1 MATIRRL
8 AAFILLLV
16 SSVDVRAKNIDYA
29 ALPDETLFPGPW
41 ERYIK
46 APADKTR
53 ITPARILTT
62 FGDVTTSSATPRA
75 VTPGDH
81 VPGQGILIGPEGLLT
96 LEFDENTGG
105 RVCFD
110 VESVGDDP
118 ELYLSYSESPL
129 LSGKLP
135 DATTDR
141 SHGDLPLQIEFGTQ
155 TGVVC
160 VGKDFVR
167 GGFKYLTIRM
177 PVYPVLGSGPAP
189 FSHRD
194 VLPGQHVL
202 SPGVERRK
210 SDRDPYATPWVSI
223 RNLWV
228 DCTAFPSQAQGRAYS
243 GYFFS
248 SSNLLNRIWYAGAYT
263 LQLST
268 LDPSEGSS
276 MIDYNRLVD
285 NNKSPAGSWYS
296 NFTIANGTTVIA
308 DGAKRNRIVSPID
321 LLLAT
326 PGIAVSTHDMLA
338 VRNALDALFAHQ
350 YADGSLPRAGPPFG
364 FNGEFLD
371 THHLQA
377 LLSVHAYV
385 KFSGDM
391 TWLTR
396 RWPAYLR
403 AVNVSVAKI
412 DSNTNLLPG
421 QQGHSLE
428 ASALL
433 SVVLD
438 RTMTLARWLGD
449 NNDGT
454 THRPDDYLWAAA
466 RAALHKGIQ
475 SLYCPTTHLHAANLV
490 ESRRCPDPDHLAPQ
504 AGNAWALIAGAAAH
518 PSSSSSSS
526 SSVSRALSARWLPA
540 GAPAPETPGLLSPL
554 ASSLELAAHAAARRP
569 AAAVALLLRHWAHLL
584 DAPGFTNS
592 TLAAGV
598 AVDGRGRAR
607 PPDDAR
613 MSHCAAGAAGPTGFL
628 TEHVLGA
635 VVAAPGGG
643 AWTVR
648 PRLTPGLGWVRG
660 GFATARGLFEV
671 RVARVVAVD
680 RRGGVTRGGGQVVEM
695 TAPGGTVGGF
705 VWDDDRPG
713 IEFSG
718 GKTVAFI
725 VWEDRVGSAPP
736 VEELD
741 VSPGRRTEADCEEE
755 WYLQVFLYRNDM
767 RLVYDK
773 AFTALP

>member
-1 MATIRRL
+1 MAMTRRL
-8 AAFILLLV
+8 AAFILLLA
-16 SSVDVRAKNIDYA
+16 SSVKVRAENFDCA

-46 APADKTR
+46 APADKAR
-53 ITPARILTT
+53 ITPARILAT
-62 FGDVTTSSATPRA
+62 FGNVTTSSATPRA
-75 VTPGDH
+75 ITPGDH

-96 LEFDENTGG
+96 LEFDENIGG

-129 LSGKLP
+129 FSGKLP

-189 FSHRD
+189 FPHRD

-202 SPGVERRK
+202 SPGAERRK

-228 DCTAFPSQAQGRAYS
+228 DCTAYPSQAQGRAYS

-268 LDPSEGSS
+268 LDPGEGSS

-285 NNKSPAGSWYS
+285 DNESPAGSWYS
-296 NFTIANGTTVIA
+296 NFTIANGTTVIT

-326 PGIAVSTHDMLA
+326 PGIAVSTRDMLA

-350 YADGSLPRAGPPFG
+350 YADASLPRAGPPFG
-364 FNGEFLD
+364 FHGEFLD

-396 RWPAYLR
+396 RWPAYLC

-412 DSNTNLLPG
+412 DNDTNLLPG
-421 QQGHSLE
+421 PEGHSLE

-438 RTMTLARWLGD
+438 KTITLARWLGD
-449 NNDGT
+449 DND
-454 THRPDDYLWAAA
+454 DNLWTAA

-475 SLYCPTTHLHAANLV
+475 SLYCPTTRLHAANLV
-490 ESRRCPDPDHLAPQ
+490 ESHRCPDPDHLAPQ
-504 AGNAWALIAGAAAH
+504 AGNAWALVAGAAH
-518 PSSSSSSS
+518 PS

-540 GAPAPETPGLLSPL
+540 GAPAPETPRLLSPL
-554 ASSLELAAHAAARRP
+554 ASSIELAAHAAAHRP
-569 AAAVALLLRHWAHLL
+569 DAAVVLILRHWGHLL
-584 DAPGFTNS
+584 DGPGFTNS

-598 AVDGRGRAR
+598 AVDSRGRAR
-607 PPDDAR
+607 PPEDAR
-613 MSHCAAGAAGPTGFL
+613 TSHCRAGAAGPTGFL

-648 PRLTPGLGWVRG
+648 PRLTPWLGWVRG
-660 GFATARGLFEV
+660 GFATGRGLFEV

-680 RRGGVTRGGGQVVEM
+680 RRGDVIRGGGQVVEM
-695 TAPGGTVGGF
+695 TAPEGTVGGF
-705 VWDDDRPG
+705 VWDDDQPE
-713 IEFSG
+713 IEFRG

-725 VWEDRVGSAPP
+725 VREDRVGSAPP

-741 VSPGRRTEADCEEE
+741 VSPGRRSEADCEEE

-773 AFTALP
+773 AFTVLS

>member
-8 AAFILLLV
+8 AAFILFLV

-62 FGDVTTSSATPRA
+62 FGNVTTSSATPRA

-189 FSHRD
+189 FPHRD

-518 PSSSSSSS
+518 PSS
-526 SSVSRALSARWLPA
+526 
-540 GAPAPETPGLLSPL
+540 PETPGLLSPL
-554 ASSLELAAHAAARRP
+554 ASSLELAAH
-569 AAAVALLLRHWAHLL
+569 AAVALLLRHWAHLL

-598 AVDGRGRAR
+598 AVDARGRAR

-613 MSHCAAGAAGPTGFL
+613 M
-628 TEHVLGA
+628 
-635 VVAAPGGG
+635 
-643 AWTVR
+643 
-648 PRLTPGLGWVRG
+648 
-660 GFATARGLFEV
+660 
-671 RVARVVAVD
+671 
-680 RRGGVTRGGGQVVEM
+680 GGVIRGGGQVVEM

-773 AFTALP
+773 AFTALS

>member
-105 RVCFD
+105 RRHRVCFD

-285 NNKSPAGSWYS
+285 NNKSPAGSC
-296 NFTIANGTTVIA
+296 
-308 DGAKRNRIVSPID
+308 
-321 LLLAT
+321 
-326 PGIAVSTHDMLA
+326 
-338 VRNALDALFAHQ
+338 
-350 YADGSLPRAGPPFG
+350 
-364 FNGEFLD
+364 
-371 THHLQA
+371 
-377 LLSVHAYV
+377 
-385 KFSGDM
+385 
-391 TWLTR
+391 
-396 RWPAYLR
+396 
-403 AVNVSVAKI
+403 VAKI

-554 ASSLELAAHAAARRP
+554 ASSLELAAHAAAR
-569 AAAVALLLRHWAHLL
+569 L
-584 DAPGFTNS
+584 
-592 TLAAGV
+592 
-598 AVDGRGRAR
+598 
-607 PPDDAR
+607 
-613 MSHCAAGAAGPTGFL
+613 
-628 TEHVLGA
+628 
-635 VVAAPGGG
+635 
-643 AWTVR
+643 
-648 PRLTPGLGWVRG
+648 
-660 GFATARGLFEV
+660 
-671 RVARVVAVD
+671 
-680 RRGGVTRGGGQVVEM
+680 
-695 TAPGGTVGGF
+695 GGF